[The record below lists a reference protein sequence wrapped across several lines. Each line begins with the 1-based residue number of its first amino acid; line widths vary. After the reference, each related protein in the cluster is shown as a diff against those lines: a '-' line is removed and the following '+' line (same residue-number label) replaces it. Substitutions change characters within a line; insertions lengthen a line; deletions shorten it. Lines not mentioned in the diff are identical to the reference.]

1 MKKKLCFTFWR
12 FSAITLILVSLSGC
26 RTQVRLVEVEKP
38 VYIRDTTNTILT
50 VHDSTVVE
58 RERVV
63 EVKGDTVFVTQTEK
77 TNREVSRAD
86 TVRLVTEVPVV
97 VNMPEPY
104 PVEIEVEKPLSWFQR
119 TLMYIGIATLCCA
132 LLWVV
137 YLILKRR
144 IGR

>member
-1 MKKKLCFTFWR
+1 MKKNLCFTFLR
-12 FSAITLILVSLSGC
+12 FPAITLILVLLSGG

-38 VYIRDTTNTILT
+38 VYIRDTSNTVLT

-58 RERVV
+58 RERIV

-77 TNREVSRAD
+77 SNREVSRAD

-104 PVEIEVEKPLSWFQR
+104 PVEVEVEKPLSWLQR
-119 TLMYIGIATLCCA
+119 TLMNIGIATICFIV
-132 LLWVV
+132 LWVV
-137 YLILKRR
+137 FRILRR
-144 IGR
+144 RLGR